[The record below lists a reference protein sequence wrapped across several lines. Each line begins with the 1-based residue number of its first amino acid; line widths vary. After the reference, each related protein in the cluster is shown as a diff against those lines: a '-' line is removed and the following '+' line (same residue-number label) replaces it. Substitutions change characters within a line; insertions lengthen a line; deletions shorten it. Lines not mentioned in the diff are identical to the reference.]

1 MKKAP
6 MPGGLVFLKNIGVKV
21 DAFTTSGTI
30 AEGTGINHRRVRE
43 AIRKHQKAFESF
55 GVLGAYLTETPEN
68 QTGGRKAT
76 GYLLNEQQAV
86 FLLTLLKNTPV
97 VVEFKRCLVREFFN
111 ARQELDRREVQR
123 AVKLPVRRSLTDAIR
138 DSGENK
144 RFRGHAFATYTN
156 LIYKTVTGRSA
167 AQMRK
172 DAGLPKGADVVP
184 LLSADTLS
192 LVTRRE
198 AQVTTL
204 LDCGMRYD
212 AIKTVLEGGKTH
224 DRSRES

>member
-1 MKKAP
+1 MKKETL
-6 MPGGLVFLKNIGVKV
+6 PGGLVFIKPAGSRMEPY
-21 DAFTTSGTI
+21 TTADTVAQYAQLQRQTI
-30 AEGTGINHRRVRE
+30 EHL
-43 AIRKHQKAFESF
+43 IRKHKSDLEEFGALGFEIRACPHRTGASMQKI
-55 GVLGAYLTETPEN
+55 YH
-68 QTGGRKAT
+68 
-76 GYLLNEQQAV
+76 LNEQQAT
-86 FLLTLLKNTPV
+86 LLITYLKNTEPV
-97 VVEFKRCLVREFFN
+97 RRFKKALVREFFN
-111 ARQELDRREVQR
+111 VRQELARRDAQR

-184 LLSADTLS
+184 LLSAETLA

-198 AQVTTL
+198 AQVATL
-204 LDCGMRYD
+204 LDCGMRYEE
-212 AIKTVLEGGKTH
+212 IKAVLEGGATA
-224 DRSRES
+224 

>member
-1 MKKAP
+1 MHDKAL
-6 MPGGLVFLKNIGVKV
+6 PGGLVLIKPIGSRMEPYTTADTVAQYAQVQHKTVNRLIQQHYSDLEEFGKV
-21 DAFTTSGTI
+21 RFEI
-30 AEGTGINHRRVRE
+30 AAVEGSRTGQYAKVYH
-43 AIRKHQKAFESF
+43 
-55 GVLGAYLTETPEN
+55 
-68 QTGGRKAT
+68 
-76 GYLLNEQQAV
+76 LNEQQAT
-86 FLLTLLKNTPV
+86 LLITYLKNTEPV
-97 VVEFKRCLVREFFN
+97 RRFKKALVREFFN
-111 ARQELDRREVQR
+111 VRQELSRRDAQR
-123 AVKLPVRRSLTDAIR
+123 AVKLPVRRSLTDAIQ
-138 DSGENK
+138 DSGENE

-172 DAGLPKGADVVP
+172 EAGLPKGADVVP
-184 LLSADTLS
+184 LLTADELA
-192 LVTRRE
+192 LVTKRE